1 MTTSAL
7 PTVLAIAKNRRKAQA
22 LVRIEGRKE
31 SKIAKNQ
38 YRITA
43 LEFGFAMKGSLE
55 KGSENL

>member
-1 MTTSAL
+1 MTTSDLTTAA
-7 PTVLAIAKNRRKAQA
+7 PIGSGRRKSQP